1 MQTIALK
8 RNTVILCTLFV
19 SVVGYGRT
27 IMEIDKEIVVLRN
40 EYTKL
45 QQNPIFIWGSKQ
57 NNLSEQ
63 QKAATSAYNVNI
75 AQGKERGKYKT
86 KKVVTLNPEY
96 VCPVHKVIYVGDH
109 CPALPGCKSETRIG
123 TSNFCGLGSDY
134 DLSYRTWKLLTAKIP
149 ESETQESRLH
159 DIEKEIADKRAE
171 QAELLTQQ
179 RQAKLNASAKKASA
193 TDEKTTSKS
202 MRATKTTK
210 KTNKSVKPTE
220 EP

>member
-1 MQTIALK
+1 MQIIPLK
-8 RNTVILCTLFV
+8 RNAVILCALFIA
-19 SVVGYGRT
+19 VVGYGRT
-27 IMEIDKEIVVLRN
+27 ITEIDKEIVVLRN

-63 QKAATSAYNVNI
+63 QKSATSAYNVNI

-96 VCPVHKVIYVGDH
+96 VCPVHKVIYVGGH

-149 ESETQESRLH
+149 ESEAQESRLRA
-159 DIEKEIADKRAE
+159 IEKEITDKRAE
-171 QAELLTQQ
+171 QAELLKQQ
-179 RQAKLNASAKKASA
+179 RQEKLNAAEKKASSA
-193 TDEKTTSKS
+193 VEKGTAKS
-202 MRATKTTK
+202 TRATKPTK
-210 KTNKSVKPTE
+210 KST
-220 EP
+220 

>member
-8 RNTVILCTLFV
+8 RNTVILCTLLV

-27 IMEIDKEIVVLRN
+27 ITEIDKEIVVLRN

-63 QKAATSAYNVNI
+63 QKTATSAYNVNI

-109 CPALPGCKSETRIG
+109 CALPGCKSETRIG

-149 ESETQESRLH
+149 ESEAQESRLR

-171 QAELLTQQ
+171 QAELLKQQ
-179 RQAKLNASAKKASA
+179 RQEKLNASEKKASS
-193 TDEKTTSKS
+193 TVEKDTSKS
-202 MRATKTTK
+202 TRAAKPTK
-210 KTNKSVKPTE
+210 KSR
-220 EP
+220 

>member
-1 MQTIALK
+1 MQTIPLK
-8 RNTVILCTLFV
+8 RNAVILCTLLV
-19 SVVGYGRT
+19 ASVGYGRT
-27 IMEIDKEIVVLRN
+27 ITEIDKEIVVLRN

-109 CPALPGCKSETRIG
+109 CPALPECKSETRIG

-149 ESETQESRLH
+149 ESEAQESRLRA
-159 DIEKEIADKRAE
+159 IEKEITEKRAE
-171 QAELLTQQ
+171 QAELLKQQ
-179 RQAKLNASAKKASA
+179 RQEKLNAAEKKASSA
-193 TDEKTTSKS
+193 VEKGTTKS
-202 MRATKTTK
+202 TRATKPTK
-210 KTNKSVKPTE
+210 KSK
-220 EP
+220 

>member
-1 MQTIALK
+1 MQTIPLK
-8 RNTVILCTLFV
+8 RNAVILCTLLV
-19 SVVGYGRT
+19 ASVGYGRT
-27 IMEIDKEIVVLRN
+27 ITEIDKEIVVLRN

-63 QKAATSAYNVNI
+63 QKSATSAYNVNV

-109 CPALPGCKSETRIG
+109 CPALPGCKSETKIG

-149 ESETQESRLH
+149 ESEVQESRLR

-171 QAELLTQQ
+171 QAELLKQQ
-179 RQAKLNASAKKASA
+179 RQEKLNAPEKKASSSA
-193 TDEKTTSKS
+193 EKGTSKS
-202 MRATKTTK
+202 ARATKTAR
-210 KTNKSVKPTE
+210 KTNKGVKTTE

>member
-1 MQTIALK
+1 MQIIPLK
-8 RNTVILCTLFV
+8 RNAVILCALFIA
-19 SVVGYGRT
+19 VVGYGRT
-27 IMEIDKEIVVLRN
+27 ITEIDKEIVVLRN

-63 QKAATSAYNVNI
+63 QKSATSAYNVNI

-109 CPALPGCKSETRIG
+109 CPALPGCKSETKIG

-134 DLSYRTWKLLTAKIP
+134 DLSYRTWKLLAAKIP
-149 ESETQESRLH
+149 ESEVQESRLR

-171 QAELLTQQ
+171 QAELLKQQ
-179 RQAKLNASAKKASA
+179 RQEKLNASGKKASSA
-193 TDEKTTSKS
+193 VEKETSKS
-202 MRATKTTK
+202 TRTAKPTK
-210 KTNKSVKPTE
+210 KSK
-220 EP
+220 

>member
-1 MQTIALK
+1 MQTIAVK
-8 RNTVILCTLFV
+8 RNTVILCTLLV

-63 QKAATSAYNVNI
+63 QKSATSAYNVNI

-96 VCPVHKVIYVGDH
+96 VCPVHKVIYVGGL

-149 ESETQESRLH
+149 DSEAQESRLRA
-159 DIEKEIADKRAE
+159 IEKEITDKRAE
-171 QAELLTQQ
+171 QAELLKQQ
-179 RQAKLNASAKKASA
+179 RQEKLNAAEKKASSA
-193 TDEKTTSKS
+193 VEKGTAKS
-202 MRATKTTK
+202 TRATKPTK
-210 KTNKSVKPTE
+210 KSK
-220 EP
+220 